1 MRNIRIWLLSI
12 ASAVLVAGPAVG
24 QEDAE
29 TRDCISLNRLD
40 DTEVIDDRTILFFLK
55 NDEIYVNR
63 LRNRCHGLGFEESF
77 MYETSTA
84 QLCNLDLITVLRDM
98 GFGFSR
104 GASCGLTTFHRI
116 SEADAESLQ
125 ARGER

>member
-1 MRNIRIWLLSI
+1 MHDVLKPLFAI
-12 ASAVLVAGPAVG
+12 AVAALVAGPVYG

-29 TRDCISLNRLD
+29 ARDCVNLNRLD

-63 LRNRCHGLGFEESF
+63 LRNRCHGLEFEESF
-77 MYETSTA
+77 MYETTTG

-98 GFGFSR
+98 GFGFTR
-104 GASCGLTTFHRI
+104 GASCALTKFQRI
-116 SEADAESLQ
+116 SEADAKSLQ
-125 ARGER
+125 DRKR

>member
-1 MRNIRIWLLSI
+1 MCDIRNSMLAI
-12 ASAVLVAGPAVG
+12 AAATLVAGPAVG

-29 TRDCISLNRLD
+29 TRDCVSLNRLD

-77 MYETSTA
+77 MYETTTG
-84 QLCNLDLITVLRDM
+84 QLCSLDLITVLRDM
-98 GFGFSR
+98 GFGFTR
-104 GASCGLTTFHRI
+104 GASCALTAFQRI
-116 SEADAESLQ
+116 SEADARSLQ
-125 ARGER
+125 ARER